1 MKLSAG
7 AKGVGPGDAEMVD
20 HGQRFGAFDSLVWPT
35 PRCDAVD
42 RGLG

>member
-7 AKGVGPGDAEMVD
+7 AKGVVPGDAEMVG